1 MKSNENDKELGN
13 ISISIIECSSS
24 SAYLTLKKR
33 KEREREK
40 EKGTDTYPINTYKR
54 SIRIDSSSIYPT
66 NI

>member
-1 MKSNENDKELGN
+1 MFKQFSLFNFKKKEK
-13 ISISIIECSSS
+13 
-24 SAYLTLKKR
+24 T
-33 KEREREK
+33 EREREK